1 MANMTAA
8 TPRRTLS
15 WGAANLIVLIYAFVP
30 VLWIISLS
38 LKSAGTLN
46 DGKFWPRDISW
57 TNYTAIF
64 KNNDFVRSLINSI
77 GICLISTV
85 VALVFGTMAAY
96 AIARLDFPG
105 KKLMVGVSLL
115 IAMFPQ
121 IALVTPL
128 FKIET
133 TLGLFDTWAGLIIP
147 YITFALPLAIY
158 TLSAFFRE
166 IPWELEK
173 AAKMDGA
180 TPYQAF
186 RRIITPLAMP
196 GIFTTAIL
204 VFIACWNDFLF
215 AISLTSTTRART
227 VPAAL
232 SYFTGATTFE
242 KPTGPIAAAAVIIT
256 IPVLLVVLLFQRRIV
271 AGLTNGA
278 VKG

>member
-1 MANMTAA
+1 VANMTAA
-8 TPRRTLS
+8 TPRRKLS
-15 WGAANLIVLIYAFVP
+15 WGTANLLVLLYAFVP
-30 VLWIISLS
+30 VIWIISLS
-38 LKSAGTLN
+38 VKSAGTLN
-46 DGKFWPRDISW
+46 DGNFWPRAVAWD
-57 TNYTAIF
+57 NYTAIF
-64 KNNDFVRSLINSI
+64 KNDDFVRALINSI
-77 GICLISTV
+77 GICLIATV
-85 VALVFGTMAAY
+85 IALVFGTMAAY

-105 KKLMVGVSLL
+105 KRLMIGVSLL

-133 TLGLFDTWAGLIIP
+133 TLGLFNTWQGLIIP

-186 RRIITPLAMP
+186 RRVITPLAMP
-196 GIFTTAIL
+196 GVFTTAIL

-215 AISLTSTTRART
+215 AISLTSTSQSRT
-227 VPAAL
+227 VPAAM

-242 KPTGPIAAAAVIIT
+242 KPTGPVAAAAVVIT
-256 IPVLLVVLLFQRRIV
+256 IPVLLVVLAFQRRIV
-271 AGLTNGA
+271 AGLTAGA

>member
-1 MANMTAA
+1 MSAQTETTGKKVGWTAV
-8 TPRRTLS
+8 
-15 WGAANLIVLIYAFVP
+15 NVVVLLYAFIP
-30 VLWIISLS
+30 IIWIISLS
-38 LKSAGTLN
+38 LKGGDTVN
-46 DGKFWPRDISW
+46 DGNFIATKPTGEAYSQ
-57 TNYTAIF
+57 IF
-64 KNNDFVRSLINSI
+64 QNDDFLLALVNSI
-77 GICLISTV
+77 GICLISTF
-85 VALVFGTMAAY
+85 VALVLGTMAAY

-105 KKLMVGVSLL
+105 KQTIVAMSLL
-115 IAMFPQ
+115 ISMFPQ

-133 TLGLFDTWAGLIIP
+133 AIGIFDTWLGLILP
-147 YITFALPLAIY
+147 YITFALPLGIY

-186 RRIITPLAMP
+186 RKVIAPLAMP
-196 GIFTTAIL
+196 GVFTTAIL

-215 AISLTSTTRART
+215 AISLTSTNDART
-227 VPAAL
+227 VPAAM

-242 KPTGPIAAAAVIIT
+242 KPTAAIAAAGVIIT
-256 IPVLLVVLLFQRRIV
+256 IPIVIFVLFFQRRIV
-271 AGLTNGA
+271 AGLTSGA

>member
-1 MANMTAA
+1 MSTAIE
-8 TPRRTLS
+8 TPKSKAIWWAVNAL
-15 WGAANLIVLIYAFVP
+15 VLFYAFVP
-30 VLWIISLS
+30 VIWIVSLS
-38 LKSAGTLN
+38 LKPDATLN
-46 DGKFWPRDISW
+46 DGRFFPSQL
-57 TNYTAIF
+57 TGEHYEAIF
-64 KNNDFVRSLINSI
+64 KNDDFTRALINSI
-77 GICLISTV
+77 GICLIATFIAIIV
-85 VALVFGTMAAY
+85 GTMAAY
-96 AIARLDFPG
+96 AVARLDFPG
-105 KKLMVGVSLL
+105 KKFVVGASLM

-128 FKIET
+128 FKILT
-133 TLGLFDTWAGLIIP
+133 GIGLFDTWLGLIIP

-186 RRIITPLAMP
+186 RKVIAPLAMP
-196 GIFTTAIL
+196 GVFTTAIL
-204 VFIACWNDFLF
+204 VFISCWNDFLF
-215 AISLTSTTRART
+215 AISLTSSERSRT

-242 KPTGPIAAAAVIIT
+242 KPTQSIAAAAVVIT
-256 IPVLLVVLLFQRRIV
+256 IPIVIFVLFFQRRIV
-271 AGLTNGA
+271 AGLTSGA

>member
-1 MANMTAA
+1 
-8 TPRRTLS
+8 
-15 WGAANLIVLIYAFVP
+15 VYAFVP
-30 VLWIISLS
+30 VIWIISLS

-46 DGKFWPRDISW
+46 DGNFLPRAISGD
-57 TNYTAIF
+57 NYTAIF

-77 GICLISTV
+77 GICAISTV
-85 VALVFGTMAAY
+85 IALLFGTMAAY

-105 KKLMVGVSLL
+105 KKTIVGAALL

-133 TLGLFDTWAGLIIP
+133 TLGLFDTWPGLIIP
-147 YITFALPLAIY
+147 YITFALPLSIY
-158 TLSAFFRE
+158 VLSAFFRE

-196 GIFTTAIL
+196 GIFTAAIL

-242 KPTGPIAAAAVIIT
+242 KPTGPIAAAAVVIT
-256 IPVLLVVLLFQRRIV
+256 IPLILVVLLFQRRIV
-271 AGLTNGA
+271 AGLTSGA

>member
-1 MANMTAA
+1 MSTIE
-8 TPRRTLS
+8 TPRRK
-15 WGAANLIVLIYAFVP
+15 AAWAAVDLVVLLYALVP
-30 VLWIISLS
+30 VVWIVSLS
-38 LKSAGTLN
+38 LKTDGTLN
-46 DGKFWPRDISW
+46 DGNFFPR
-57 TNYTAIF
+57 AITWDAYDQIF
-64 KNNDFVRSLINSI
+64 NNDDFIRALINSI
-77 GICLISTV
+77 GICLISTF
-85 VALVFGTMAAY
+85 VALVLGTMAAY

-105 KKLMVGVSLL
+105 KRSIVGISLL

-128 FKIET
+128 FRIET
-133 TLGLFDTWAGLIIP
+133 AIGIFDTWLGLIVP

-180 TPYQAF
+180 TPFQAF
-186 RRIITPLAMP
+186 RKVIAPLALP
-196 GIFTTAIL
+196 GVFTTAIL
-204 VFIACWNDFLF
+204 VFISCWNDFLF
-215 AISLTSTTRART
+215 AISLTSSSNART

-242 KPTGPIAAAAVIIT
+242 KPTAAIAAGAVVIT
-256 IPVLLVVLLFQRRIV
+256 IPIILFVLFFQRRIV
-271 AGLTNGA
+271 AGLTSGA

>member
-1 MANMTAA
+1 MANMATA
-8 TPRRTLS
+8 TPQRKLS
-15 WGAANLIVLIYAFVP
+15 WGVANLIVLVYAFVP
-30 VLWIISLS
+30 VIWIISLS
-38 LKSAGTLN
+38 LKTPGTLN
-46 DGKFWPRDISW
+46 DGNFLPRSVSGD
-57 TNYTAIF
+57 NYTAIF

-77 GICLISTV
+77 GICAISTV
-85 VALVFGTMAAY
+85 VALLFGTMAAY

-105 KKLMVGVSLL
+105 KKAIVGAALL

-133 TLGLFDTWAGLIIP
+133 TLGLFDTWLGLIIP

-166 IPWELEK
+166 IPWDLEK

-196 GIFTTAIL
+196 GIFTAAIL

-242 KPTGPIAAAAVIIT
+242 KPTGPIAAAAVVIT
-256 IPVLLVVLLFQRRIV
+256 IPLILVVLLFQRRIV
-271 AGLTNGA
+271 AGLTSGA

>member
-1 MANMTAA
+1 MSAQTA
-8 TPRRTLS
+8 TTGKKVG
-15 WGAANLIVLIYAFVP
+15 WGAANILVLLYAFIP
-30 VLWIISLS
+30 VVWIISLS
-38 LKSAGTLN
+38 LKGGDTLN
-46 DGKFWPRDISW
+46 DGKFLPANPTTDAYSK
-57 TNYTAIF
+57 IF
-64 KNNDFVRSLINSI
+64 ANNDFLRALLNSI
-77 GICLISTV
+77 GICLIATGI
-85 VALVFGTMAAY
+85 ALLLATMAAY

-105 KKLMVGVSLL
+105 KRTIVAVSLL

-133 TLGLFDTWAGLIIP
+133 AVGLFDTWPGLILP
-147 YITFALPLAIY
+147 YITFALPLGIY

-186 RRIITPLAMP
+186 RKVIAPLAMP
-196 GIFTTAIL
+196 GVFTTAIL

-215 AISLTSTTRART
+215 ALSLTSTSRART
-227 VPAAL
+227 VPAAM
-232 SYFTGATTFE
+232 SYFQGATTFE
-242 KPTGPIAAAAVIIT
+242 KPTAAIAGAAVVIT
-256 IPVLLVVLLFQRRIV
+256 IPIVIFVLFFQRRIV
-271 AGLTNGA
+271 AGLTSGA

>member
-1 MANMTAA
+1 MRQETA
-8 TPRRTLS
+8 RRKWTWVGINAL
-15 WGAANLIVLIYAFVP
+15 VLLYAFIP
-30 VLWIISLS
+30 VIWIVSMS
-38 LKSAGTLN
+38 LKDAGTLN
-46 DGKFWPRDISW
+46 DGRFLPWSPSFES
-57 TNYTAIF
+57 YQQIF
-64 KNNDFVRSLINSI
+64 ADDEFTRALINSI
-77 GICLISTV
+77 GICLISTF
-85 VALVFGTMAAY
+85 VAIVFGTMAAY

-105 KKLMVGVSLL
+105 KRTIVAVSLL

-133 TLGLFDTWAGLIIP
+133 TLGLFDTWLGLIIP

-186 RRIITPLAMP
+186 RQVITPLAMP
-196 GIFTTAIL
+196 GVFTTAIL
-204 VFIACWNDFLF
+204 VFISCWNDFLF
-215 AISLTSTTRART
+215 AISLTSTSASRT
-227 VPAAL
+227 VPAAM

-242 KPTGPIAAAAVIIT
+242 KPTGPIAAAAVVIT
-256 IPVLLVVLLFQRRIV
+256 IPIVIFVLLFQRRIV
-271 AGLTNGA
+271 AGLTSGA

>member
-1 MANMTAA
+1 MANMATA
-8 TPRRTLS
+8 TPQRKLA
-15 WGAANLIVLIYAFVP
+15 WAGADLIVLLYAFIP

-46 DGKFWPRDISW
+46 DGKFWPTDISW

-64 KNNDFVRSLINSI
+64 KNNDFIRSLINSI
-77 GICLISTV
+77 GICAISTV
-85 VALVFGTMAAY
+85 LALLFGTMAAY

-105 KKLMVGVSLL
+105 KKAIVGAALL

-133 TLGLFDTWAGLIIP
+133 SLGLFDTWLGLIIP

-180 TPYQAF
+180 TPFQAF
-186 RRIITPLAMP
+186 RRIIAPLAMP
-196 GIFTTAIL
+196 GIFTAGIL

-242 KPTGPIAAAAVIIT
+242 KPTGPIAAAAVVIT
-256 IPVLLVVLLFQRRIV
+256 IPLILVVLLFQRRIV
-271 AGLTNGA
+271 AGLTSGA

>member
-1 MANMTAA
+1 VQPETTSRKLMWAGVN
-8 TPRRTLS
+8 
-15 WGAANLIVLIYAFVP
+15 VLVLLYAFIP
-30 VLWIISLS
+30 VLWLVALS
-38 LKSAGTLN
+38 LKDDKTLN
-46 DGKFWPRDISW
+46 DG
-57 TNYTAIF
+57 NYVPVSPSGKNYSAIF
-64 KNNDFVRSLINSI
+64 SNSDFTRSLINSI
-77 GICLISTV
+77 GICVIATL
-85 VALVFGTMAAY
+85 VAIVLGTMAAY
-96 AIARLDFPG
+96 AIARLTFPG
-105 KKLMVGVSLL
+105 KRLIVAMALL
-115 IAMFPQ
+115 VAMFPQ

-133 TLGLFDTWAGLIIP
+133 TLRLFDTWPGLIIP

-186 RRIITPLAMP
+186 RQVITPLAMP
-196 GIFTTAIL
+196 GVFTTAIL

-215 AISLTSTTRART
+215 AISLTSTSRSRT
-227 VPAAL
+227 VPAAM

-242 KPTGPIAAAAVIIT
+242 KPTGPIAAAAVVIT
-256 IPVLLVVLLFQRRIV
+256 IPIVIFVLLFQRRIV
-271 AGLTNGA
+271 AGLTSGA

>member
-1 MANMTAA
+1 MANMAAA
-8 TPRRTLS
+8 TPQRKLS
-15 WGAANLIVLIYAFVP
+15 WGTANLVVLLYAFIP

-46 DGKFWPRDISW
+46 DGKFWPTDVSW

-64 KNNDFVRSLINSI
+64 KNNDFIRSLINSI
-77 GICLISTV
+77 GICAISTV
-85 VALVFGTMAAY
+85 VALLFGTMAAY

-105 KKLMVGVSLL
+105 KKAIVGAALL

-133 TLGLFDTWAGLIIP
+133 SLGLFDTWLGLIIP

-196 GIFTTAIL
+196 GIFTAAIL

-242 KPTGPIAAAAVIIT
+242 KPTGPIAAAAVVIT
-256 IPVLLVVLLFQRRIV
+256 IPLILVVLFFQRRIV
-271 AGLTNGA
+271 AGLTSGA